1 MRANVTAEYSVQQ
14 HGFTH
19 RAESV
24 PRRYKNIAH
33 QRLVGWATP
42 VNWKRPLCFICVP
55 IFVIWNA
62 SWMKPISSPR
72 PITTWTG
79 SKEVLLLRILPGM
92 MIQKQVRMAQGV
104 MAPRRKVACGLRPP
118 SKRRQTTSSRST
130 SSMSGANNGG
140 MRVMG
145 YGENLKPDNTLTAI
159 LKNQANFAV
168 LKSCTLSIKFRA
180 AVTRINPTGFLSG
193 SHLFTTLLL
202 PQMPVFLILRIQI
215 AWINFFDDFV
225 SMRGPELGRQLAGIR
240 PGAL

>member
-1 MRANVTAEYSVQQ
+1 MRANVIVEYSVQQ

-24 PRRYKNIAH
+24 PRRYTNIAH
-33 QRLVGWATP
+33 HRLVGWATP
-42 VNWKRPLCFICVP
+42 VNWRRPFCFICVP
-55 IFVIWNA
+55 TFVIWNA

-104 MAPRRKVACGLRPP
+104 MAPQRKVACGLRPP
-118 SKRRQTTSSRST
+118 SKRKQTTSNRSM

-145 YGENLKPDNTLTAI
+145 YGENLKPDNALTAI
-159 LKNQANFAV
+159 LKTKADFAV
-168 LKSCTLSIKFRA
+168 LKSCTLSIKFNE

-193 SHLFTTLLL
+193 LFLFTTLLL
-202 PQMPVFLILRIQI
+202 PQIAVFVILRIQI
-215 AWINFFDDFV
+215 AWINFFDNSM
-225 SMRGPELGRQLAGIR
+225 SMRGPEVGRQLAGI
-240 PGAL
+240 